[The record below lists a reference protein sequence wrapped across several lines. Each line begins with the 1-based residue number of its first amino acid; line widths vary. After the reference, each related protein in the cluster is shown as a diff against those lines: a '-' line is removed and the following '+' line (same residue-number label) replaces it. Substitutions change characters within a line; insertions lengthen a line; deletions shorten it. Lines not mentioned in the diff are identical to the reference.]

1 MAASIDDYHMFLN
14 TVSPGSRVCVT
25 AVEGGH
31 GIRQNL
37 ALRGIA
43 EGAVITVLSSSHGP
57 VVVCVQGGT
66 LALGRGMAAKVR
78 VRRMEP

>member
-1 MAASIDDYHMFLN
+1 MISDNPMFLN
-14 TVSPGSRVCVT
+14 TVTPGSRVCVT

-31 GIRQNL
+31 GTRQNL

-43 EGAVITVLSSSHGP
+43 EGSVVTVVSSSHGP

-66 LALGRGMAAKVR
+66 IALGRGMAAKVR
-78 VRRMEP
+78 VRRME